1 MPGLCRSIAARECE
15 AGRGAMKTA
24 AVAEH
29 YGSAGIAERVLA
41 ALRAAKGPDAPV
53 TPDALA
59 PFDHFH
65 GRGVV
70 ATQEIAAQLALQPG
84 ERVLDIGSGIGGPAR
99 WFAATY
105 GAHVTGVDLTP
116 EFCAA
121 AEALNAATGLG
132 DRVRIIHGSAL
143 ALPVPDGAFDAAYS
157 QNVIMNIADKKQFYR
172 EAFRALRPGGRL
184 ALSNL
189 CAGPAGEPY
198 FPAPWATTRET
209 SFLASPDEMRADL
222 IAAAF
227 EIAEFR
233 DITEAM
239 REAQRRTRLDKGDM
253 PKIAVDIIMGER
265 AREMQRNSIRT
276 IEDGRGIAIE
286 ALVRKPG

>member
-1 MPGLCRSIAARECE
+1 MLQFDEQNARRVE
-15 AGRGAMKTA
+15 ATYM
-24 AVAEH
+24 
-29 YGSAGIAERVLA
+29 
-41 ALRAAKGPDAPV
+41 
-53 TPDALA
+53 TPDMVEQRRATRALLS
-59 PFDHFH
+59 
-65 GRGVV
+65 V
-70 ATQEIAAQLALQPG
+70 QQG

-105 GAHVTGVDLTP
+105 GVQVAGIDLTP

-121 AEALNAATGLG
+121 AEALNAATGLEG
-132 DRVRIIHGSAL
+132 RVRILNGSAL
-143 ALPVPDGAFDAAYS
+143 DLPVPDGGFDAAYS
-157 QNVIMNIADKKQFYR
+157 QNVIMNIADKRQFYR

-198 FPAPWATTRET
+198 FPVPWATTRDT
-209 SFLASPDEMRADL
+209 SFLATPEEMRADL
-222 IAAAF
+222 LAAGFA
-227 EIAEFR
+227 IAEFR
-233 DITEAM
+233 DITPMM
-239 REAQRRTRLDKGDM
+239 REAQRRTRERIDKGDM

-265 AREMQRNSIRT
+265 AREMQWNSIRT

>member
-1 MPGLCRSIAARECE
+1 
-15 AGRGAMKTA
+15 MKTA

-41 ALRAAKGPDAPV
+41 ALREAKGPDAPV
-53 TPDALA
+53 TPDTLA

-105 GAHVTGVDLTP
+105 GVQVTGVDLTP

-121 AEALNAATGLG
+121 AEALNAATGLA
-132 DRVRIIHGSAL
+132 DRVRILNGSAL
-143 ALPVPDGAFDAAYS
+143 ALPVPDAAFDAAYS

-198 FPAPWATTRET
+198 FPAPWAMTRDT

-222 IAAAF
+222 NAAGF
-227 EIAEFR
+227 EIIEFR
-233 DITEAM
+233 DITPGM
-239 REAQRRTRLDKGDM
+239 REAQRRTRERLDKGDM

-265 AREMQRNSIRT
+265 ARDMQRNSIRT

-286 ALVRKPG
+286 ALAKKPL

>member
-1 MPGLCRSIAARECE
+1 
-15 AGRGAMKTA
+15 MKTA

-41 ALRAAKGPDAPV
+41 ALREAKGADAPV
-53 TPDALA
+53 TPDNLA

-70 ATQEIAAQLALQPG
+70 ATLEIAAQLALKPG

-99 WFAATY
+99 WFAAKY
-105 GAHVTGVDLTP
+105 DVQVTGVDLTP

-121 AEALNAATGLG
+121 AETLNALTGLT
-132 DRVRIIHGSAL
+132 DRVRIIQGSAL
-143 ALPVPDGAFDAAYS
+143 DLPVPDGAFDAAYS

-209 SFLASPDEMRADL
+209 SFLATPDEMRADL
-222 IAAAF
+222 IAAGF
-227 EIAEFR
+227 DIVEFR
-233 DITEAM
+233 DITAAM
-239 REAQRRTRLDKGDM
+239 REAQRRTRERLDKDDM

-265 AREMQRNSIRT
+265 APEMQRNSIRT
-276 IEDGRGIAIE
+276 IEDHRGIAIE
-286 ALVRKPG
+286 ALAKKPG

>member
-1 MPGLCRSIAARECE
+1 MN
-15 AGRGAMKTA
+15 TA
-24 AVAEH
+24 AVERH

-41 ALRAAKGPDAPV
+41 AFRAANGPDAPV
-53 TPDALA
+53 TPEGLA

-65 GRGVV
+65 GRGVA
-70 ATQEIAAQLALQPG
+70 ATQEIAAQLALRPG
-84 ERVLDIGSGIGGPAR
+84 ERILDIGSGIGEPAR
-99 WFAATY
+99 WFAAKF
-105 GAHVTGVDLTP
+105 AVQVTGVDLTP

-121 AEALNAATGLG
+121 AEVLNAATGLT
-132 DRVRIIHGSAL
+132 DCVTILNGSAL

-157 QNVIMNIADKKQFYR
+157 QNVIMNTANKRQFYR

-198 FPAPWATTRET
+198 FPVPWATTRDT
-209 SFLASPDEMRADL
+209 SFLATPESMRADL
-222 IAAAF
+222 IAAGF
-227 EIAEFR
+227 EIADFR
-233 DITEAM
+233 DITAAT
-239 REAQRRTRLDKGDM
+239 REAQRRTRERLEKGDM

-265 AREMQRNSIRT
+265 APEMQLNSIRT

-286 ALVRKPG
+286 ALVKKPL

>member
-1 MPGLCRSIAARECE
+1 
-15 AGRGAMKTA
+15 MKTA
-24 AVAEH
+24 AVVEH

-41 ALRAAKGPDAPV
+41 ALREAKGADAPV
-53 TPDALA
+53 TPDNLA

-70 ATQEIAAQLALQPG
+70 ATREIAEQLALQPG

-105 GAHVTGVDLTP
+105 GVHVTGVDLTP

-121 AEALNAATGLG
+121 AEMLNALAGLT
-132 DRVRIIHGSAL
+132 DRVRIIQGSAL
-143 ALPVPDGAFDAAYS
+143 DLPVPDSAFDAAYS
-157 QNVIMNIADKKQFYR
+157 QNVIMNIADKQQFYR
-172 EAFRALRPGGRL
+172 EAFRALRPGGRQE
-184 ALSNL
+184 LSNL

-209 SFLASPDEMRADL
+209 SFLATPDEMRADL
-222 IAAAF
+222 IAAGF
-227 EIAEFR
+227 DIAEFR
-233 DITEAM
+233 DITAAM
-239 REAQRRTRLDKGDM
+239 REAQRRTGERLEKGDM

-265 AREMQRNSIRT
+265 ALEMQRNSIRT
-276 IEDGRGIAIE
+276 IEDHRGIAIE
-286 ALVRKPG
+286 ALVKKPL

>member
-1 MPGLCRSIAARECE
+1 
-15 AGRGAMKTA
+15 MKTV

-41 ALRAAKGPDAPV
+41 ALREAKGADAPV
-53 TPDALA
+53 TPDNLA

-70 ATQEIAAQLALQPG
+70 ATREIAEQLALQPG

-105 GAHVTGVDLTP
+105 GVHGTGVDLTP

-121 AEALNAATGLG
+121 AETLNALTGLT
-132 DRVRIIHGSAL
+132 DRVRIIQGSAL
-143 ALPVPDGAFDAAYS
+143 DLPVPDSAFDAAYS
-157 QNVIMNIADKKQFYR
+157 QNVIMNIADKQQFYR

-209 SFLASPDEMRADL
+209 SFLATPDEMRADL
-222 IAAAF
+222 IAAGF
-227 EIAEFR
+227 DIAEFR
-233 DITEAM
+233 DITAAM
-239 REAQRRTRLDKGDM
+239 REAQRRTGERLEKGDM

-265 AREMQRNSIRT
+265 ALEMQRNSIRT
-276 IEDGRGIAIE
+276 IEDHRGIAIE
-286 ALVRKPG
+286 ALVKKPS